1 MHTHLLLWKYA
12 RLREPRSLFRVQWL
26 GALVAGTIQA
36 SSRENRLLKNAAVF
50 EKNVLRFNHFFR
62 KLDKMRYG
70 HIFYYHPVYSVSSI
84 IYTPSCISYIT
95 GLRNRLQNTPG
106 SAILLVV
113 NKVIP
118 ILIGPSKKPTMYDRG
133 RGTWPGNLA
142 VSVLYAIYRRGHRA
156 RKSVTWLGVFW
167 RRSLNMFW

>member
-1 MHTHLLLWKYA
+1 MANNGEDTDSFSHSIS
-12 RLREPRSLFRVQWL
+12 PI
-26 GALVAGTIQA
+26 AG
-36 SSRENRLLKNAAVF
+36 L
-50 EKNVLRFNHFFR
+50 
-62 KLDKMRYG
+62 
-70 HIFYYHPVYSVSSI
+70 
-84 IYTPSCISYIT
+84 PSCISYIT

-142 VSVLYAIYRRGHRA
+142 GEPGRVCTVRHLQTRTRVRYLIGRILETIPEHVLITLIKGC
-156 RKSVTWLGVFW
+156 VD
-167 RRSLNMFW
+167 N